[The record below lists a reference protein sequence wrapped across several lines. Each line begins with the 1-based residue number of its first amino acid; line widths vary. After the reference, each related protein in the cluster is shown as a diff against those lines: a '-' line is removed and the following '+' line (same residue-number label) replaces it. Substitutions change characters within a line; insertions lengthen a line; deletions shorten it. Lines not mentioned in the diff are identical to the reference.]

1 MIDRIKKG
9 WRLFEASKPGHRFRD
24 RYRRRQQSGRG
35 AFHPSRVLY
44 VVGGLALI
52 VVSAFIGWLPV
63 FGWGTVFLGL
73 GMIAGEFGPAAN
85 LMDWLEVRARKL
97 FKPVGRAFRRL
108 SAISQLAISGCV
120 ALLTLALVYGLYQ
133 VAVGG

>member
-9 WRLFEASKPGHRFRD
+9 WRLFEASKPGYRFRE

-35 AFHPSRVLY
+35 TFHPSRVLY
-44 VVGGLALI
+44 VAGGLALI
-52 VVSAFIGWLPV
+52 AVSAFIGWLPV

-73 GMIAGEFGPAAN
+73 GMVAGEFEPAAN

-97 FKPVGRAFRRL
+97 FRPVGRAFRRL
-108 SAISQLAISGCV
+108 SAWSQLAISGCV

-133 VAVGG
+133 VALGG

>member
-9 WRLFEASKPGHRFRD
+9 WRLFEASKPGYRFRE
-24 RYRRRQQSGRG
+24 RYRRRQKSGRG
-35 AFHPSRVLY
+35 TFHPSRVLY
-44 VVGGLALI
+44 VAGGIALI

-73 GMIAGEFGPAAN
+73 GMVAGEFEPAAR
-85 LMDWLEVRARKL
+85 LMDWLEVKARRL
-97 FKPVGRAFRRL
+97 FRPVGRAFIRL
-108 SAISQLAISGCV
+108 SAWARLAISASI

-133 VAVGG
+133 VSFG